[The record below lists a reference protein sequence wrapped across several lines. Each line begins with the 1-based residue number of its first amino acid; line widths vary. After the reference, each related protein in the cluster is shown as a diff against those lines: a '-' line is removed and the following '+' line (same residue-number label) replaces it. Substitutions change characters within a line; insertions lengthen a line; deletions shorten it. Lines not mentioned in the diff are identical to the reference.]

1 MASDRSHSH
10 ADNHNGGDSH
20 DDHDDHS
27 HGTGRVH
34 APADFGRAF
43 AVGVALNTAL
53 VAAEGIYGYLGN
65 STALLADAGHNL
77 GDVLGLIVAWSASV
91 AAKRAPSGRF
101 TYGFRRTSILAALAN
116 AVFLLVAIG
125 AIGLESIQRLWSP
138 EPVAGITVMVVAA
151 FGILINGA
159 TALLFA
165 SGRKG
170 DINIRG
176 AFLHMAGDAAVSAGV
191 VVATAL
197 IQFTNWLWLDPVTSL
212 LICAVILWSTW
223 GLLRASIDMSLDAA
237 PRGTDVEAVRQF
249 LLGRPGVANVHDLHV
264 WPIST
269 TETAMTCHV
278 VMPAGHP
285 GDDFLIESASI
296 LRRSFKIVH
305 PTLQIEVN
313 EDNAC
318 ALAPNSVV

>member
-1 MASDRSHSH
+1 MTADQTHRHADQHNDGESHDHHDHSH
-10 ADNHNGGDSH
+10 ASGH
-20 DDHDDHS
+20 
-27 HGTGRVH
+27 VH
-34 APADFGRAF
+34 APADFGKAF
-43 AVGVALNTAL
+43 AVGIALNTTL

-65 STALLADAGHNL
+65 STALMADAGHNL
-77 GDVLGLIVAWSASV
+77 SDVLGLIVAWSASV

-116 AVFLLVAIG
+116 AVFLLVATG
-125 AIGLESIQRLWSP
+125 AIGLESIQRLRSP

-151 FGILINGA
+151 IGILINGA

-191 VVATAL
+191 VVAIAL

-249 LLGRPGVANVHDLHV
+249 LLSRPGVAKVHDLHV

-285 GDDFLIESASI
+285 GDDFLIECARI

-313 EDNAC
+313 ENNAC
-318 ALAPNSVV
+318 ALAPDHVV

>member
-1 MASDRSHSH
+1 MASDQHHRH
-10 ADNHNGGDSH
+10 ADQHSDGDSH
-20 DDHDDHS
+20 DHHDHS
-27 HGTGRVH
+27 HGADHVH
-34 APADFGRAF
+34 APADFGKAF
-43 AVGVALNTAL
+43 AVGIALNSAL

-65 STALLADAGHNL
+65 STALMADAGHNL

-91 AAKRAPSGRF
+91 AAKRVPSGRF

-138 EPVAGITVMVVAA
+138 EPVAGITVMIVAA
-151 FGILINGA
+151 IGILINGA

-191 VVATAL
+191 VVAVAL
-197 IQFTNWLWLDPVTSL
+197 ILLTGWLWLDPVTSL
-212 LICAVILWSTW
+212 FICAVILWGTW

-249 LLGRPGVANVHDLHV
+249 LLSRPGVAKVHDLHV

-285 GDDFLIESASI
+285 GDDFLIESARI
-296 LRRSFKIVH
+296 LRRSFKIGH
-305 PTLQIEVN
+305 PTMQIEVN
-313 EDNAC
+313 ENSAC
-318 ALAPNSVV
+318 ALAPDHVV